1 MQGGEFGMSLFP
13 FIDKEEIQETTLDE
27 KKVPIE
33 YGIDFETG
41 KLTGRTV
48 KGKEAIKVWI
58 YKALMTERYKYLIYT
73 WDHGVEL
80 EELISKNFDR
90 EFIESEVQRYIK
102 EALLVNEYIKEINNF
117 QVTFEKTLLTCDFT
131 VVTEFGEVDI
141 HDKRTNV

>member
-1 MQGGEFGMSLFP
+1 MSLFP
-13 FIDKEEIQETTLDE
+13 FIDQEDKKEVI
-27 KKVPIE
+27 IE
-33 YGIDFETG
+33 ENKIPVEYEIDFETG

-80 EELISKNFDR
+80 EELINKNFDR
-90 EFIESEVQRYIK
+90 AFIESEVQRYIK
-102 EALLVNEYIKEINNF
+102 EALLVNDYIKEVNKF
-117 QVTFEKTLLTCDFT
+117 SVTFNKKLLTCDFT

-141 HDKRTNV
+141 HDKRSNL

>member
-1 MQGGEFGMSLFP
+1 MSLFP
-13 FIDKEEIQETTLDE
+13 FIDKEETQDTILDE
-27 KKVPIE
+27 KKVPTE

-41 KLTGRTV
+41 KLTGKTV

-80 EELISKNFDR
+80 EELINKNFDR

-102 EALLVNEYIKEINNF
+102 EALLVNEHIKEINNF
-117 QVTFEKTLLTCDFT
+117 YVTFEKTLLTCDFT

-141 HDKRTNV
+141 HDKRTNI

>member
-1 MQGGEFGMSLFP
+1 MSLFP
-13 FIDKEEIQETTLDE
+13 FINQQEPQEAILDE
-27 KKVPIE
+27 KRIPIE

-90 EFIESEVQRYIK
+90 EFIESEVERYIK

-117 QVTFEKTLLTCDFT
+117 HVTFEKTLLTCDFT
-131 VVTEFGEVDI
+131 VVTEFGEVHI